1 MSGNDKKS
9 QSRPKTDRKQ
19 IPNAKKFLPGQ
30 SGNPDGRPP
39 KLLRNVNDELRA
51 KGFEPVK
58 PSQIAEA
65 FETLLNL
72 PIEEIQILEAK
83 PDIPYFLRIICKR
96 LTSGETDVEALD
108 KLLDRAI
115 GKPKQAVDHTTN
127 GKEIKAEIVY
137 NLPISPMIKNG
148 D

>member
-1 MSGNDKKS
+1 M
-9 QSRPKTDRKQ
+9 KTNREK
-19 IPNAKKFLPGQ
+19 IGK
-30 SGNPDGRPP
+30 GNPPKHTQFSKTNQPEGSGRPP
-39 KLLRNVNDELRA
+39 KLLRHVNDELKL

-96 LTSGETDVEALD
+96 LTSGETDAEALD

-115 GKPKQAVDHTTN
+115 GKPKQSIDHTSK
-127 GKEIKAEIVY
+127 GDKILSPAEILATFER
-137 NLPISPMIKNG
+137 NSKNT
-148 D
+148 